1 MYGPYSQI
9 IFQSLFYLYMEIQ
22 IVDVFVFHFV
32 LFFLF
37 LSYEYR
43 EKSFEDELLQ
53 LFFCFPLKLEIQ
65 KWV

>member
-1 MYGPYSQI
+1 
-9 IFQSLFYLYMEIQ
+9 MEIQ

-37 LSYEYR
+37 LSFEYI